1 MPRSLLVLP
10 LVLILDLTACGGP
23 EIVCTMPDLP
33 SQGASETEWS
43 LYRGELDVYKQC
55 MAGKA
60 RRGAT
65 VALDKVDSAAD
76 TTKSWVNKAR
86 SHL

>member
-1 MPRSLLVLP
+1 MSRAHLFLP
-10 LVLILDLTACGGP
+10 LLLILGLAACSGP
-23 EIVCTMPDLP
+23 EIVCTMPSLP
-33 SQGASETEWS
+33 SQGAPETEWS